1 MCGDVNIFLNDPDA
15 ADAAELEVMV
25 ANPGCR
31 GRGVGREALTLLM
44 RYAASRLGVRL
55 FRAKARGKGAAP
67 RAPRGAA
74 ACVCAAPRPGE
85 AQRLRA
91 DCRDA
96 RPADWGGQRG
106 QPPPLHLLGFRR
118 GAAPLTAAPAAW
130 GPCPFAAEGGT
141 RARPPGEASLAP
153 PPSSPSRCQ
162 RAQSSRR

>member
-67 RAPRGAA
+67 RAPGA
-74 ACVCAAPRPGE
+74 
-85 AQRLRA
+85 RLRA
-91 DCRDA
+91 CA
-96 RPADWGGQRG
+96 RPRG
-106 QPPPLHLLGFRR
+106 PGRRR
-118 GAAPLTAAPAAW
+118 G
-130 GPCPFAAEGGT
+130 
-141 RARPPGEASLAP
+141 
-153 PPSSPSRCQ
+153 
-162 RAQSSRR
+162 